1 MLLGVLVKDSFGWF
15 GKKKKKDLIALSIF
29 PERRLCFFFFSW
41 LNPLNTVL
49 AAAAGNKQTFF
60 LIILQSGVSKPFIHQ
75 NDTVWHLELKCT
87 IPVAVV
93 ASSCKFMTFQSS
105 NAFQSLCLFK
115 SPTPTVYWARSFAS
129 WATANEYALQRCS
142 ARFILDPHFSV
153 LKKE

>member
-1 MLLGVLVKDSFGWF
+1 MADLES
-15 GKKKKKDLIALSIF
+15 KKKKNLQNTG
-29 PERRLCFFFFSW
+29 FFW
-41 LNPLNTVL
+41 LNPLNIVL
-49 AAAAGNKQTFF
+49 AAAAAAAAAGNKQTFF

-93 ASSCKFMTFQSS
+93 ASSFKFMTFQSS

-115 SPTPTVYWARSFAS
+115 SSTPTVCRARSFAF
-129 WATANEYALQRCS
+129 WATANEYALQCCL